1 MSDHNHSA
9 GPGHASDRFRTSSRS
24 GHEDIDRVRQAAEA
38 LFAPKRPIT
47 DAPTSESTGSTP
59 HARKPRILSAA
70 PERPEQPP
78 VIQAAQGEPI
88 KRPLQRRPR
97 TPCKRV
103 RATHLARL
111 RTWLEYG
118 MTVRQAADVYG
129 VSVDEIERIIQR
141 A

>member
-1 MSDHNHSA
+1 MSDHHHSA
-9 GPGHASDRFRTSSRS
+9 SPRHAGDRFPTSSRS
-24 GHEDIDRVRQAAEA
+24 GHEDIARARQAAEA

-47 DAPTSESTGSTP
+47 DAPTSEFTGSTP

-70 PERPEQPP
+70 PEPPP
-78 VIQAAQGEPI
+78 VIKAAEGEQI

-129 VSVDEIERIIQR
+129 VSVDEIERIMQR